1 MGRLVV
7 ERKTVVWDFRA
18 LRPGETSRTCARCG
32 RNFVPAARNQK
43 YCSAECRTGERPK
56 NGDKEKAG
64 RRKAARRK
72 AERTVD
78 SNLMTLNEALFREL
92 ERIESAEGEQLE
104 IETRRADTICDLAGS
119 IIANGRLVL
128 AASQAS
134 LTTAETVAVPKML
147 LGGER

>member
-1 MGRLVV
+1 M
-7 ERKTVVWDFRA
+7 ERKTVVWDFHA

-43 YCSAECRTGERPK
+43 YCSAECSTGGRPK
-56 NGDKEKAG
+56 NDKEKSN
-64 RRKAARRK
+64 RKKAARRK
-72 AERTVD
+72 VEKIMD

-104 IETRRADTICDLAGS
+104 HETKRADTICDLAVS